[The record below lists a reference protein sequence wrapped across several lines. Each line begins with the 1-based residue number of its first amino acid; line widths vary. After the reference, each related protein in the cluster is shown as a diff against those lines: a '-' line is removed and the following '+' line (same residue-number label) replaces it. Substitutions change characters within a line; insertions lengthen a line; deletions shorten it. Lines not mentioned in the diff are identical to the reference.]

1 MAGALAL
8 ALEWAGARRRSVLLA
23 GSHASGEAVWAE
35 HEGRRVSL
43 SDLDVFVV
51 MEDEGACRAAA
62 ARARAGRSGLAAR
75 LLALGLA
82 APLET
87 AFLTAGGLAAMEA
100 RPGTLELARHGRCVD
115 GEPELLA
122 RVPRYSA
129 AEVGEEEITLL
140 LENRAFELLAA
151 RLGLEAPGR
160 LERLRAR
167 HAQLKVALDLA
178 GLATLER
185 GEYPDGAA
193 ARVARARALDP
204 WPERREDLEALWIA
218 ALAWREGPVEMPAD
232 EVALDEWRRVVRA
245 WRAAWWERS
254 AALLSGAPEEPY
266 RRAAAFAA
274 RARTRRR
281 LRHAVAFPTRG
292 GLGPGT
298 WSRWRFASRGTPQHR
313 LNASASILVLAAADG
328 DDGARLAPATTSAL
342 ARLGAV
348 EVRRD
353 HAWRDAAARALRTW
367 DRWMLDGQ
375 RFAES
380 R

>member
-8 ALEWAGARRRSVLLA
+8 ALEWAGARRRALLLG
-23 GSHASGEAVWAE
+23 GSHAGGEAVWVE
-35 HEGRRVSL
+35 HEGRKVSL

-51 MEDEGACRAAA
+51 MADEAACREAL

-87 AFLTAGGLAAMEA
+87 AFLTAEGLAAMEA

-115 GEPELLA
+115 GDPGLLA
-122 RVPRYSA
+122 RLPRFA
-129 AEVGEEEITLL
+129 PADVAGEEITLL

-167 HAQLKVALDLA
+167 HAQLKAALDLA
-178 GLATLER
+178 GVATLAR

-204 WPERREDLEALWIA
+204 WPAVSGDLDALWSA
-218 ALAWREGPVEMPAD
+218 ALAWREGRVELRPEAA
-232 EVALDEWRRVVRA
+232 ALDEWHRAVRA

-254 AALLSGAPEEPY
+254 AAPGASEDPY
-266 RRAAAFAA
+266 ARAIAFAA

-281 LRHAVAFPTRG
+281 VRHAVAFPTRG

-298 WSRWRFASRGTPQHR
+298 WSRWRFAARGTPQHR
-313 LNASASILVLAAADG
+313 LNASAAVLLLAAAEGEEDKS
-328 DDGARLAPATTSAL
+328 LAPAATSAL

-353 HAWRDAAARALRTW
+353 HAWRDGAARALRTW

>member
-1 MAGALAL
+1 MAGAFAL
-8 ALEWAGARRRSVLLA
+8 ALEWAGTRRRALILA
-23 GSHASGEAVWAE
+23 GSHANGEAVWVE

-43 SDLDVFVV
+43 SDLDLFVV
-51 MEDEGACRAAA
+51 MADEAACREAL

-87 AFLTAGGLAAMEA
+87 AFLTAEGLAAMEA
-100 RPGTLELARHGRCVD
+100 RPGTLELSRHGRCVD
-115 GEPELLA
+115 GDPELLA
-122 RVPRYSA
+122 HVPHYA
-129 AEVGEEEITLL
+129 PADIGGEEITLL

-167 HAQLKVALDLA
+167 HAQLKAALDLA
-178 GLATLER
+178 GVAALER
-185 GEYPDGAA
+185 GEYPDSAT
-193 ARVARARALDP
+193 ARVAWARAHDP
-204 WPERREDLEALWIA
+204 WPAVGGDLEALWTA
-218 ALAWREGPVEMPAD
+218 ALAWREGRVELPA
-232 EVALDEWRRVVRA
+232 EAAALDEWRRAVRA

-254 AALLSGAPEEPY
+254 AALLPGAPEDPFG
-266 RRAAAFAA
+266 RAVAFAA

-281 LRHAVAFPTRG
+281 VRHAVAFPTRG

-298 WSRWRFASRGTPQHR
+298 WSRWRFAARGTPQHR
-313 LNASASILVLAAADG
+313 LNASAAILLLAVADG
-328 DDGARLAPATTSAL
+328 EEGKLAPAATSAL

-375 RFAES
+375 RFAEP